1 MELKTF
7 RPDDKFFDDLV
18 AKFEKE
24 YISLDYRDILTI
36 RRCEDITVYEAVKDS
51 SFTGN
56 ADAFVDTFL
65 KEVRT
70 HIGGRN
76 IDQVL
81 VCIIPDNDESI
92 LVETISHLN
101 DFMDI
106 FGEEIETR
114 WGFCHSTEGTPM
126 RLIVAIGKDS

>member
-36 RRCEDITVYEAVKDS
+36 RQCKDITVYEAVKDS

-65 KEVRT
+65 KEVKT
-70 HIGGRN
+70 HIDGRN
-76 IDQVL
+76 VDHVL
-81 VCIIPDNDESI
+81 VCMISDNEESI
-92 LVETISHLN
+92 LMETLSHLN
-101 DFMDI
+101 DFMEI
-106 FGEEIETR
+106 FGEETEAR
-114 WGFCHSTEGTPM
+114 WGLCHSKNGTPM
-126 RLIVAIGKDS
+126 QLIVAVGMES

>member
-1 MELKTF
+1 MDLKSF
-7 RPDDKFFDDLV
+7 IPDDKFFDDLV

-51 SFTGN
+51 SFNGN

-70 HIGGRN
+70 HIDGRN

-92 LVETISHLN
+92 LMETMSHLN
-101 DFMDI
+101 DFMET
-106 FGEEIETR
+106 FGEETEAR
-114 WGFCHSTEGTPM
+114 WGFCHCEEGTPM
-126 RLIVAIGKDS
+126 RLIVAVGKES

>member
-1 MELKTF
+1 MDLKSF

-51 SFTGN
+51 SFNGN

-70 HIGGRN
+70 HIDGRN

-92 LVETISHLN
+92 LMETMSHLY
-101 DFMDI
+101 DFMEI
-106 FGEEIETR
+106 FGEETEAR
-114 WGFCHSTEGTPM
+114 WGLCHCEEGTPM
-126 RLIVAIGKDS
+126 RLIVAVGKES

>member
-1 MELKTF
+1 MDLKSF

-51 SFTGN
+51 SFNGN

-70 HIGGRN
+70 HIDGRN

-92 LVETISHLN
+92 LMETMSHLY
-101 DFMDI
+101 DFMEI
-106 FGEEIETR
+106 FGEETEAR
-114 WGFCHSTEGTPM
+114 WGLCHSEIGTPM
-126 RLIVAIGKDS
+126 RLIVAVGMES

>member
-1 MELKTF
+1 MDIKSF
-7 RPDDKFFDDLV
+7 IPDDKFFDDLV

-36 RRCEDITVYEAVKDS
+36 RRCEDITVYEAGKDS

-56 ADAFVDTFL
+56 TDAFVDTFL

-70 HIGGRN
+70 HIEGRN

-92 LVETISHLN
+92 LMETMSHLN
-101 DFMDI
+101 DFMEI
-106 FGEEIETR
+106 FGEETEAR
-114 WGFCHSTEGTPM
+114 WGFCHSEEGTPM
-126 RLIVAIGKDS
+126 RLIVAIGKKS

>member
-1 MELKTF
+1 MDLKSF
-7 RPDDKFFDDLV
+7 IPDDKFFDELV

-36 RRCEDITVYEAVKDS
+36 RRCEDIKVYEAVKDS
-51 SFTGN
+51 SFNGN

-70 HIGGRN
+70 HIDGRN

-92 LVETISHLN
+92 LMETMSHLN
-101 DFMDI
+101 DFMEI
-106 FGEEIETR
+106 FGEETEAR
-114 WGFCHSTEGTPM
+114 WGFCHSEKGTPM
-126 RLIVAIGKDS
+126 RLIVAIGKNS

>member
-51 SFTGN
+51 SFMGD
-56 ADAFVDTFL
+56 ADKFIDTFL
-65 KEVRT
+65 KEVRI
-70 HIGGRN
+70 HVEGQN

-81 VCIIPDNDESI
+81 VCIIPDNEESI
-92 LVETISHLN
+92 LMETMCHLN
-101 DFMDI
+101 DFMEI
-106 FGEEIETR
+106 FDEETEAR
-114 WGFCHSTEGTPM
+114 WGLCHSEEGTPL
-126 RLIVAIGKDS
+126 RLIVAVGKNS

>member
-1 MELKTF
+1 MEIKSF
-7 RPDDKFFDDLV
+7 IPDDKFFDDLV

-36 RRCEDITVYEAVKDS
+36 RRCESITVYEAVKDS

-56 ADAFVDTFL
+56 ADAFVDIFL

-70 HIGGRN
+70 HIEGRN

-92 LVETISHLN
+92 LMETMSHLN
-101 DFMDI
+101 DFMET
-106 FGEEIETR
+106 FGEETEAR
-114 WGFCHSTEGTPM
+114 WGFCHSKEGTPM
-126 RLIVAIGKDS
+126 RLIVAVGKNS